1 MVSWNIAIVLVLL
14 AFALPFV
21 LLHVQLEQRRQR
33 QRRDFTEKEYLRRM
47 LRDTEAHV
55 RNDKALFL
63 EALGVPFLLVKPTGR
78 LVMANRYAGDVLG
91 VDVQKCPNQLK
102 IMPDGALRTLLQ
114 EVLQTPQP
122 STQSLTLT
130 VQGEERFYLLTSTPL
145 GNADKHIGLVLHDV
159 TNEHRTQMIRRDFV
173 ANASHELRT
182 PLTIMRGYLENLL
195 ENPEDAADAALRS
208 RALGIMSKH
217 VERISRLVEDML
229 TISRLESMQSLQL
242 ECGEF
247 DLAQEVHEVAQR
259 LERMIVQQQAQLTIS
274 MLPEPFRIRGD
285 RFYWSQIIFNLLE
298 NSLKNNPAPG
308 VHIHVSAARQADGS
322 AAISVQDNGVGIAEE
337 ALPFI
342 FNRFYRADKSGLIKG
357 TGLGLSIVRHAVEAH
372 GGTISV
378 ASEPGVR
385 TVFTIVLPASAL
397 CI

>member
-91 VDVQKCPNQLK
+91 VDVQKCPNLLK
-102 IMPDGALRTLLQ
+102 ILPDGALRSLLQ

-159 TNEHRTQMIRRDFV
+159 TNEQRTQMIRRDFV

-298 NSLKNNPAPG
+298 NSLKNNPASG

-322 AAISVQDNGVGIAEE
+322 AAISVQDNGVGIAED

>member
-1 MVSWNIAIVLVLL
+1 
-14 AFALPFV
+14 
-21 LLHVQLEQRRQR
+21 
-33 QRRDFTEKEYLRRM
+33 
-47 LRDTEAHV
+47 
-55 RNDKALFL
+55 
-63 EALGVPFLLVKPTGR
+63 
-78 LVMANRYAGDVLG
+78 
-91 VDVQKCPNQLK
+91 
-102 IMPDGALRTLLQ
+102 
-114 EVLQTPQP
+114 
-122 STQSLTLT
+122 
-130 VQGEERFYLLTSTPL
+130 
-145 GNADKHIGLVLHDV
+145 
-159 TNEHRTQMIRRDFV
+159 
-173 ANASHELRT
+173 
-182 PLTIMRGYLENLL
+182 
-195 ENPEDAADAALRS
+195 
-208 RALGIMSKH
+208 
-217 VERISRLVEDML
+217 
-229 TISRLESMQSLQL
+229 
-242 ECGEF
+242 
-247 DLAQEVHEVAQR
+247 
-259 LERMIVQQQAQLTIS
+259 MIVQQQAQLTIS